1 MVRAKGAVVTS
12 ILKPL
17 WRQLADEC
25 RADPA
30 KAVGEMR
37 AVCDSV
43 PGDPLKW
50 SVTGSPGS
58 QRELTTGNH
67 PALGGDGS
75 GPCPGELVTM
85 ALAACMDGT
94 VRMVADLMEIE
105 LDRIRVEVVNRGD
118 IREML
123 RINDVDIPGPTGITM
138 TMEIEASGETEERL
152 AKLRGAAMA
161 NSAVLNM
168 LRGQTPV
175 EVSWS

>member
-1 MVRAKGAVVTS
+1 
-12 ILKPL
+12 
-17 WRQLADEC
+17 
-25 RADPA
+25 
-30 KAVGEMR
+30 
-37 AVCDSV
+37 
-43 PGDPLKW
+43 
-50 SVTGSPGS
+50 
-58 QRELTTGNH
+58 
-67 PALGGDGS
+67 
-75 GPCPGELVTM
+75 M

-94 VRMVADLMEIE
+94 IRMTADLMEIE

-123 RINDVDIPGPTGITM
+123 RANDVDIPGPTGITM

>member
-1 MVRAKGAVVTS
+1 MTS

-17 WRQLADEC
+17 WRQLADQC

-43 PGDPLKW
+43 PGTPMTW
-50 SVTGSPGS
+50 SGTGSPGS
-58 QRELTTGNH
+58 QRELTTGHH
-67 PALGGDGS
+67 PALGGDGC

-85 ALAACMDGT
+85 ALAACMDGS

-118 IREML
+118 IREIL
-123 RINDVDIPGPTGITM
+123 RINDVDVPGPTGITM
-138 TMEIEASGETEERL
+138 TIEIEASGESEERL
-152 AKLRGAAMA
+152 AKLRSAAVA

-175 EVSWS
+175 EVSWT

>member
-1 MVRAKGAVVTS
+1 MTS

-17 WRQLADEC
+17 WKQLADDC
-25 RADPA
+25 RADPT

-50 SVTGSPGS
+50 SVTGSPGW
-58 QRELTTGNH
+58 QLEMTTGQH

-94 VRMVADLMEIE
+94 VRMIADLMEIE

-118 IREML
+118 VREML

-138 TMEIEASGETEERL
+138 TIEIEASGETEERL
-152 AKLRGAAMA
+152 AKLRSAALA
-161 NSAVLNM
+161 NSDVLNK
-168 LRGQTPV
+168 LTGHTPV

>member
-1 MVRAKGAVVTS
+1 MT
-12 ILKPL
+12 
-17 WRQLADEC
+17 
-25 RADPA
+25 
-30 KAVGEMR
+30 
-37 AVCDSV
+37 
-43 PGDPLKW
+43 W

-58 QRELTTGNH
+58 PVEMTIANH

-75 GPCPGELVTM
+75 GPCPGELVTI

-94 VRMVADLMEIE
+94 VRGFADLMEIE

-123 RINDVDIPGPTGITM
+123 RANDVDIPGPTGITM

>member
-1 MVRAKGAVVTS
+1 MTS

-17 WRQLADEC
+17 WRDLADRC

-30 KAVGEMR
+30 RVVGEMR

-43 PGDPLKW
+43 PGDPMKW

-58 QRELTTGNH
+58 TLEMAIGNH
-67 PALGGDGS
+67 PALGGDGAA
-75 GPCPGELVTM
+75 PCPGELVTM
-85 ALAACMDGT
+85 ALAACMDGA
-94 VRMVADLMEIE
+94 VRMIADLMEIE

-138 TMEIEASGETEERL
+138 TIEIEATGETEERL
-152 AKLRGAAMA
+152 VKLRSAAEA
-161 NSAVLNM
+161 SSAVLNM